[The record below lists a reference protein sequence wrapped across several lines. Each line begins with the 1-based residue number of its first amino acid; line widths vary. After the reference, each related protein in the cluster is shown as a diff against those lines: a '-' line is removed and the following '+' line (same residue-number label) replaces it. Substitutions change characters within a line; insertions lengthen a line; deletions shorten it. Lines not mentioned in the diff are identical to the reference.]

1 MTYERSFF
9 GVQML
14 KVVFF
19 EYYMLGVQNP
29 VTVSKSIYFDE
40 VNPISLHDA
49 LWTSV
54 LAGPKLYG
62 H

>member
-1 MTYERSFF
+1 
-9 GVQML
+9 ML

-29 VTVSKSIYFDE
+29 VTESKSIHFDE
-40 VNPISLHDA
+40 VNPISLHDP

-54 LAGPKLYG
+54 LEGPKLHG

>member
-49 LWTSV
+49 L
-54 LAGPKLYG
+54 
-62 H
+62 

>member
-9 GVQML
+9 GVPML

-19 EYYMLGVQNP
+19 EYDMLGVQNP
-29 VTVSKSIYFDE
+29 VTVSKSIHFDE
-40 VNPISLHDA
+40 VTPISLHDP

-54 LAGPKLYG
+54 LAGPTLHG